1 MTHDVKQH
9 KKEGGEDTVALGSKL
24 RQLRN
29 AKGVTQKEVAK
40 AIEVSER
47 TYIAYELDERM
58 PRTKSKYERL
68 AEFYGVPVEYLYG
81 QETEYD
87 NIEVAKSIL
96 KERVEFDARVDRI
109 IMEVLESEGWFVKRN
124 QKERF
129 GNITAFRPSTGE
141 SLVVK
146 VSCFLASKVSK
157 ILFSGDLYKI
167 YGEIAAIKATEVKLE
182 HVLLVTNL
190 QELISMA
197 KVKPPV
203 NLKLKITARLIDLKA
218 ESLGDYVTLVN

>member
-1 MTHDVKQH
+1 M
-9 KKEGGEDTVALGSKL
+9 ALGSKL

-68 AEFYGVPVEYLYG
+68 ADFYGVPVEYLYG

-87 NIEVAKSIL
+87 NIEVSKSIL

>member
-1 MTHDVKQH
+1 M
-9 KKEGGEDTVALGSKL
+9 ALGAKL

-68 AEFYGVPVEYLYG
+68 AEFYAVPVEYLYG
-81 QETEYD
+81 QESEYD
-87 NIEVAKSIL
+87 NIAVARSVL
-96 KERVEFDARVDRI
+96 KERAEFDAKVDRI
-109 IMEVLESEGWFVKRN
+109 IMEVLVDEGWFVKRN
-124 QKERF
+124 QEERF

-146 VSCFLASKVSK
+146 VSCFLASSVSK
-157 ILFSGDLYKI
+157 IMFLRDLYKI
-167 YGEIAAIKATEVKLE
+167 YGEIATLKVTEVKLE

-203 NLKLKITARLIDLKA
+203 NLDLKITARLIDLKS
-218 ESLGDYVTLVN
+218 ESLGDYVTLLGVKKVASGTF

>member
-1 MTHDVKQH
+1 M
-9 KKEGGEDTVALGSKL
+9 ALGTKL

-29 AKGVTQKEVAK
+29 AKGFTQKEVAK

-68 AEFYGVPVEYLYG
+68 AEFFAVPVEYLYG
-81 QETEYD
+81 QESEYD
-87 NIEVAKSIL
+87 NIAIAKSIL
-96 KERVEFDARVDRI
+96 KERVEFDERVDRI
-109 IMEVLESEGWFVKRN
+109 IMEVLGSEGWFVKRN
-124 QKERF
+124 HEERF

-146 VSCFLASKVSK
+146 VSCFLASSVSK
-157 ILFSGDLYKI
+157 ILFSGDLYKV
-167 YGEIAAIKATEVKLE
+167 YGEIATLKTTEVKLE

-197 KVKPPV
+197 KVKTPV
-203 NLKLKITARLIDLKA
+203 NLKLKVTARLIDLKA
-218 ESLGDYVTLVN
+218 ESLGDYVTIVD